1 MSTSLKVSGAGL
13 DVGSFRK
20 SKASYN
26 KETNSHCSCL
36 RTNLGF
42 SFQQAS
48 LNQSPIMKTSPFLDP
63 GYPTKTLH
71 SMNPGVETLDS
82 KNPGAE
88 ILGSKTQG
96 AEILNHLIPEVEILG
111 SKTQGTKTLEP
122 LYPGTGTL
130 DYKTQGAETLDYLTQ
145 GTKILCTRK
154 ENCCLGPAF
163 QAAPHQTNIWDTGL
177 RPLPRSLIRPA
188 QATSS

>member
-13 DVGSFRK
+13 DVESFRK
-20 SKASYN
+20 NKASCN

-71 SMNPGVETLDS
+71 SMNPGVETLDF
-82 KNPGAE
+82 
-88 ILGSKTQG
+88 KTPG